1 MGKIEDCALLRR
13 VLTQAGVS
21 ISQYSATQAAW
32 LIEIEFA
39 GPDGLQDLRTLTSA
53 AEVDAVV
60 AGWCPACQRL
70 DGKHFRLAHGG
81 K

>member
-1 MGKIEDCALLRR
+1 M
-13 VLTQAGVS
+13 LTQAGVP
-21 ISQYSATQAAW
+21 ISQYSATPAAW

-39 GPDGLQDLRTLTSA
+39 GPDGLQDLRTLTSTQ
-53 AEVDAVV
+53 EVYAVV
-60 AGWCPACQRL
+60 EHWCPTCQRL